1 MDPLT
6 KNYQIPLFEP
16 SSSLFKLDLID
27 QDKVELYI
35 PDLIPLDRIS
45 EKIRIKM
52 QQELN
57 LNYDFELFEKKEKKK
72 LRSSQMVKSFP
83 MRAKNFKQGDL
94 ASASLGKK
102 VPKTLV
108 MYVNSFV
115 V

>member
-1 MDPLT
+1 MEMDPLIQ
-6 KNYQIPLFEP
+6 NYKIPLFDP
-16 SSSLFKLDLID
+16 SSSLFKLDLIN

-52 QQELN
+52 QKELN
-57 LNYDFELFEKKEKKK
+57 LNGDFELFEKKEKKK

-94 ASASLGKK
+94 ASASLEKK
-102 VPKTLV
+102 VPKLE
-108 MYVNSFV
+108 
-115 V
+115 